1 MLTALPHARH
11 HRFSYIKGNHPPNIP
26 RLFLSSPESP
36 TTFAPF
42 VPRHS
47 IALFLP
53 PPPLFGAT
61 PIAAS
66 DNTATLLRYWP
77 RANTRNWR
85 VYFSEIR
92 RAHLGYAYLRL
103 SPANTATLF
112 GATPIA
118 ASDNTATLLRYWP
131 RANTRN
137 WRVYFSE
144 IRRALFDFYNVRF
157 VSIYNDTLS
166 IPNPLFVSPP

>member
-1 MLTALPHARH
+1 MLTALPHTRH

-26 RLFLSSPESP
+26 RFFLSSPESP

-103 SPANTATLF
+103 SPANTATLW
-112 GATPIA
+112 GYAYCRKRQYGYAVALLATGQYAQLARLFLRNTTRPIR
-118 ASDNTATLLRYWP
+118 LL
-131 RANTRN
+131 
-137 WRVYFSE
+137 
-144 IRRALFDFYNVRF
+144 
-157 VSIYNDTLS
+157 
-166 IPNPLFVSPP
+166 